1 MVKVLSDS
9 TCDLSKEL
17 TERYNI
23 DIIPLHVYLGS
34 EERRDSVDVTPEEI
48 FAWSDA
54 NHTTP
59 KTSAPSSEDVIE
71 LYKKNLD
78 EYEQLVV
85 FTISSSMSAS
95 YNVCRLAA
103 EEIGEEDRITVIDS
117 ANLSTGVGHLV
128 IEAAIMASQGKN
140 MKEIEEAILELRGRV
155 RSSFTIDTLTFLHRG
170 GRCSSIAAFF
180 GSALKL
186 HPRIVVEN
194 GAMRSDKKY
203 RGSLE
208 RVIMKYTE
216 DLRELLK
223 KAKPDRVFIT
233 HSCGPE
239 IVNKVKDFLK
249 SLNIF
254 KEILDT
260 KAGAVIS
267 AHCGPGTLGV
277 LYIENP

>member
-1 MVKVLSDS
+1 MLRICSDS

-17 TERYNI
+17 RERYNI
-23 DIIPLHVYLGS
+23 DIIPLHVYLGQK
-34 EERRDSVDVTPEEI
+34 EYRDGIDISPEEI

-54 NHTTP
+54 NNTTP

-71 LYKKNLD
+71 IYRKNLE

-128 IEAAIMASQGKN
+128 IEAAVMASEGKN

-170 GRCSSIAAFF
+170 GRCSGLAAFF

-194 GAMRSDKKY
+194 GAMHSDKKY
-203 RGSLE
+203 RGSLD
-208 RVIMKYTE
+208 RVILKYTE
-216 DLRELLK
+216 DLREMLRN
-223 KAKPDRVFIT
+223 AKPDRVFIT

-239 IVNKVKDFLK
+239 IVDKVKDFLK

-260 KAGAVIS
+260 KAGGVIS
-267 AHCGPGTLGV
+267 SHCGPGTLGV
-277 LYIENP
+277 LYIEKP

>member
-1 MVKVLSDS
+1 MVKVISDS
-9 TCDLSKEL
+9 TSDLSLEL
-17 TERYNI
+17 RERYNI
-23 DIIPLHVYLGS
+23 DIIPLHVYLGK
-34 EERRDSVDVTPEEI
+34 EEYRDGIDITPEKI
-48 FAWSDA
+48 FTWSDA
-54 NHTTP
+54 NNTTP

-71 LYKKNLD
+71 VYKKNL
-78 EYEQLVV
+78 EKYEQLVV

-128 IEAAIMASQGKN
+128 IEAAIMASEGKN
-140 MKEIEEAILELRGRV
+140 MHEIEEAMAKLKGLV
-155 RSSFTIDTLTFLHRG
+155 RSSFTVDTLTFLHRG

-216 DLRELLK
+216 DLREELK
-223 KAKPDRVFIT
+223 DAKKDRVFIT
-233 HSCGPE
+233 HSCTPE
-239 IVNKVKDFLK
+239 IVDKVKDFLK

-254 KEILDT
+254 DEILDT
-260 KAGAVIS
+260 KTGGVIAS
-267 AHCGPGTLGV
+267 HCGPGTLGI
-277 LYIENP
+277 LYMKKP